1 MTKPDASSIFLI
13 RSAEGF
19 EKAALSIFRFQM
31 ASNAI
36 YHRYCTLL
44 RCNPEKVECIEEIP
58 FMPVEF
64 FKTGIVV
71 ANNEI
76 PEAVFSSS
84 GTTGNQ
90 TSKHYITDL
99 QLYVHSFTEGFR
111 YFYGGP
117 EKYCILALLPSYL
130 ERNGSSL
137 VFMADRLIKISR
149 HPDSG
154 FYLDNMKALSEKL
167 LALKERRQPVIL
179 LGVTYALLDLA
190 EFFPVHFPELIIME
204 TGGMKGRRREMVRHE
219 VHQQLMQAFGTT
231 AIHSEYGMTEL
242 LSQAY
247 SKANGIFYCPPWMK
261 TLIRDTNDPLSLVGH
276 GKTGGINI
284 IDLANLNSCS
294 FIALQDLGKTSAD
307 GSFEVLGRFDHSQVR
322 GCNLLVN

>member
-1 MTKPDASSIFLI
+1 MIKPDASSLFSI
-13 RSAEGF
+13 RSADDF
-19 EKAALSIFRFQM
+19 EKTALAFFRFQM

-36 YHRYCTLL
+36 YRDYCRLL

-64 FKTGIVV
+64 FKNGVVV
-71 ANNEI
+71 ASNET

-84 GTTGNQ
+84 GTTGHQ
-90 TSKHYITDL
+90 TSRHYVTDL
-99 QLYVHSFTEGFR
+99 QLYIRSFTEGFQ
-111 YFYGGP
+111 YFYGKP
-117 EKYCILALLPSYL
+117 ENYCILALLPSYF

-137 VFMADRLIKISR
+137 VFMADRLIKISG
-149 HPDSG
+149 HLDSG

-190 EFFPVHFPELIIME
+190 ETFPIHFPELIIME

-219 VHQQLMQAFGTT
+219 VHQQLMQAFGTA

-247 SKANGIFYCPPWMK
+247 SKANGIFFCPPWMK
-261 TLIRDTNDPLSLVGH
+261 ILIRDTNDPLSLVGH

-294 FIALQDLGKTSAD
+294 FIAVQDLGKTSAD